1 MANIP
6 FTKLEIPNGADSY
19 VFDGITVDDLTE
31 LDLTQFPKQ
40 AQIDEFNNR
49 INDEY
54 VKKTELDEL
63 DLTKFPDKDQINAFN
78 ETVKTQ
84 DYVKRPELTKLDLS
98 QFPDKTQIDA
108 FNENLKLEDYVK
120 RAELTPL
127 DLSLFPSKDE
137 ITVINTKIDNF
148 NNLEFVEFD
157 YDALMARLDNIVARI
172 EAIEAKVGI

>member
-6 FTKLEIPNGADSY
+6 FTKLEIPNGADNY

-31 LDLTQFPKQ
+31 LDLTQFPNQ
-40 AQIDEFNNR
+40 
-49 INDEY
+49 
-54 VKKTELDEL
+54 
-63 DLTKFPDKDQINAFN
+63 DQIN
-78 ETVKTQ
+78 
-84 DYVKRPELTKLDLS
+84 
-98 QFPDKTQIDA
+98 A

-127 DLSLFPSKDE
+127 DLSQFPSKDE

-148 NNLEFVEFD
+148 NSLEFVEFD
-157 YDALMARLDNIVARI
+157 YDGLMARLDNIVARI

>member
-6 FTKLEIPNGADSY
+6 FTKLEIPNGADNY

-31 LDLTQFPKQ
+31 LDLTQFPNQ

-63 DLTKFPDKDQINAFN
+63 DLSKFPDKDQINAFN
-78 ETVKTQ
+78 ETIKTQ
-84 DYVKRPELTKLDLS
+84 DYVKRE
-98 QFPDKTQIDA
+98 
-108 FNENLKLEDYVK
+108 
-120 RAELTPL
+120 ELTPL

-148 NNLEFVEFD
+148 NNLQFVEFD
-157 YDALMARLDNIVARI
+157 YDGLMARLDDIVARI
-172 EAIEAKVGI
+172 EAIEARVGI

>member
-6 FTKLEIPNGADSY
+6 FTKLEIPNGADNY

-31 LDLTQFPKQ
+31 LDLTQFPKE
-40 AQIDEFNNR
+40 AQIIEFNNR

-63 DLTKFPDKDQINAFN
+63 DLSK
-78 ETVKTQ
+78 
-84 DYVKRPELTKLDLS
+84 
-98 QFPDKTQIDA
+98 FPDKTQINE

-127 DLSLFPSKDE
+127 DLSQFPSKDE

>member
-6 FTKLEIPNGADSY
+6 FTKLEIPNGADNY

-31 LDLTQFPKQ
+31 LDLTQFPNQ
-40 AQIDEFNNR
+40 SQIDEFNNR

-63 DLTKFPDKDQINAFN
+63 DLSKFPDKDQIDAFN
-78 ETVKTQ
+78 ENLRLE

-172 EAIEAKVGI
+172 EALEARAGI

>member
-6 FTKLEIPNGADSY
+6 FTKLEIPNGADNY

-31 LDLTQFPKQ
+31 LDLTQFPNQ
-40 AQIDEFNNR
+40 SQIDEFNNR

-63 DLTKFPDKDQINAFN
+63 DLSK
-78 ETVKTQ
+78 
-84 DYVKRPELTKLDLS
+84 
-98 QFPDKTQIDA
+98 FPDKTQINE

-120 RAELTPL
+120 RVELTPL
-127 DLSLFPSKDE
+127 DLSQFPSKDE

>member
-6 FTKLEIPNGADSY
+6 FTKLEIPNGADNY

-31 LDLTQFPKQ
+31 LDLTQFPKE
-40 AQIDEFNNR
+40 AQIIEFNNR

-54 VKKTELDEL
+54 VKKTEL
-63 DLTKFPDKDQINAFN
+63 
-78 ETVKTQ
+78 
-84 DYVKRPELTKLDLS
+84 TKLDLS
-98 QFPDKTQIDA
+98 K
-108 FNENLKLEDYVK
+108 
-120 RAELTPL
+120 
-127 DLSLFPSKDE
+127 FPSKDE

>member
-1 MANIP
+1 MMANIP
-6 FTKLEIPNGADSY
+6 FTKLEIPNGADNY

-31 LDLTQFPKQ
+31 LDLTQFPNQ
-40 AQIDEFNNR
+40 TQIDEFNNR

-63 DLTKFPDKDQINAFN
+63 DLSKFPDKDQI
-78 ETVKTQ
+78 
-84 DYVKRPELTKLDLS
+84 
-98 QFPDKTQIDA
+98 DA
-108 FNENLKLEDYVK
+108 FNNNLKLEDYVK

-148 NNLEFVEFD
+148 NNLQFVEFD
-157 YDALMARLDNIVARI
+157 YDGLMARLDNIVARI

>member
-6 FTKLEIPNGADSY
+6 FTKLEIPNGADNY

-31 LDLTQFPKQ
+31 LDLTQFPNQ
-40 AQIDEFNNR
+40 DQINEFNNR

-63 DLTKFPDKDQINAFN
+63 DLSKFPDKDQINAFN

-84 DYVKRPELTKLDLS
+84 DYVKRVELTELDLS
-98 QFPDKTQIDA
+98 Q
-108 FNENLKLEDYVK
+108 
-120 RAELTPL
+120 
-127 DLSLFPSKDE
+127 FPSKDE

>member
-6 FTKLEIPNGADSY
+6 FTKLEIPNGADNY

-31 LDLTQFPKQ
+31 LDLTQFPNQ
-40 AQIDEFNNR
+40 DQINEFNNR

-63 DLTKFPDKDQINAFN
+63 DLSKFPDKDQINAFN
-78 ETVKTQ
+78 ETIKTQ
-84 DYVKRPELTKLDLS
+84 DYVKRE
-98 QFPDKTQIDA
+98 
-108 FNENLKLEDYVK
+108 
-120 RAELTPL
+120 ELTPL
-127 DLSLFPSKDE
+127 DLSKFPSKDE

-148 NNLEFVEFD
+148 NNLQFVEFD
-157 YDALMARLDNIVARI
+157 YDGLMARLDDIVARI

>member
-6 FTKLEIPNGADSY
+6 FTKLEIPNGADNY

-31 LDLTQFPKQ
+31 LDLTQFPKE
-40 AQIDEFNNR
+40 AQIIEFNNR

-63 DLTKFPDKDQINAFN
+63 DLSA
-78 ETVKTQ
+78 
-84 DYVKRPELTKLDLS
+84 
-98 QFPDKTQIDA
+98 FPDKTQINE
-108 FNENLKLEDYVK
+108 FNENLKLADYVK
-120 RAELTPL
+120 RDELTPL

-137 ITVINTKIDNF
+137 INVINTKIDSF

>member
-6 FTKLEIPNGADSY
+6 FTKLEIPNGADNY

-31 LDLTQFPKQ
+31 LDLTQFPNQ
-40 AQIDEFNNR
+40 DQINEFNNR

-63 DLTKFPDKDQINAFN
+63 DLSKFPDKDQINAFN

-84 DYVKRPELTKLDLS
+84 DYVKRDELTELDLS
-98 QFPDKTQIDA
+98 K
-108 FNENLKLEDYVK
+108 
-120 RAELTPL
+120 
-127 DLSLFPSKDE
+127 FPSKDE

>member
-6 FTKLEIPNGADSY
+6 FTKLEIPNGADNY

-31 LDLTQFPKQ
+31 LDLTQFPNQ

-63 DLTKFPDKDQINAFN
+63 DLSKFPDKDQINAFN
-78 ETVKTQ
+78 ETIKTQ
-84 DYVKRPELTKLDLS
+84 DYVKRE
-98 QFPDKTQIDA
+98 
-108 FNENLKLEDYVK
+108 
-120 RAELTPL
+120 ELTPL

-148 NNLEFVEFD
+148 NNLQFVEFD
-157 YDALMARLDNIVARI
+157 YDGLMARLDNIVARI

>member
-6 FTKLEIPNGADSY
+6 FTKLEIPNGADNY

-40 AQIDEFNNR
+40 DQID
-49 INDEY
+49 
-54 VKKTELDEL
+54 T
-63 DLTKFPDKDQINAFN
+63 FN
-78 ETVKTQ
+78 ETIKTQ
-84 DYVKRPELTKLDLS
+84 DYVKRAELTKLDLS
-98 QFPDKTQIDA
+98 Q
-108 FNENLKLEDYVK
+108 
-120 RAELTPL
+120 
-127 DLSLFPSKDE
+127 FPSKDE

-157 YDALMARLDNIVARI
+157 YDGLMARLDNIVARI

>member
-6 FTKLEIPNGADSY
+6 FTKLEIPNGADNY

-31 LDLTQFPKQ
+31 LDLTQFPKE
-40 AQIDEFNNR
+40 AQIIEFNNR

-63 DLTKFPDKDQINAFN
+63 DLSA
-78 ETVKTQ
+78 
-84 DYVKRPELTKLDLS
+84 
-98 QFPDKTQIDA
+98 FPDKTQINE
-108 FNENLKLEDYVK
+108 FNENLKLADYVK
-120 RAELTPL
+120 RVELTEL
-127 DLSLFPSKDE
+127 DLSKFPSKDE

>member
-6 FTKLEIPNGADSY
+6 FTKLEIPNGADNY

-31 LDLTQFPKQ
+31 LDLTQFPNQ
-40 AQIDEFNNR
+40 
-49 INDEY
+49 
-54 VKKTELDEL
+54 T
-63 DLTKFPDKDQINAFN
+63 QIN
-78 ETVKTQ
+78 E
-84 DYVKRPELTKLDLS
+84 
-98 QFPDKTQIDA
+98 
-108 FNENLKLEDYVK
+108 FNENLKLADYVK
-120 RAELTPL
+120 RDELTPL
-127 DLSLFPSKDE
+127 DLSKFPSKDE

>member
-6 FTKLEIPNGADSY
+6 FTKLEIPNGADNY

-31 LDLTQFPKQ
+31 LDLTQFPNQ
-40 AQIDEFNNR
+40 SQIDEFNNR

-63 DLTKFPDKDQINAFN
+63 DLSKFPDKDQINEFN

-84 DYVKRPELTKLDLS
+84 
-98 QFPDKTQIDA
+98 
-108 FNENLKLEDYVK
+108 DYVK

-127 DLSLFPSKDE
+127 DLSKFPSKDE

>member
-6 FTKLEIPNGADSY
+6 FTKLEIPNGADNY

-31 LDLTQFPKQ
+31 LDLTQFPNQ
-40 AQIDEFNNR
+40 GQID
-49 INDEY
+49 
-54 VKKTELDEL
+54 T
-63 DLTKFPDKDQINAFN
+63 
-78 ETVKTQ
+78 
-84 DYVKRPELTKLDLS
+84 
-98 QFPDKTQIDA
+98 

-127 DLSLFPSKDE
+127 DLSQFPSKDE

-157 YDALMARLDNIVARI
+157 YDGLMARLDNIVARI

>member
-6 FTKLEIPNGADSY
+6 FTKLEIPNGADNY

-31 LDLTQFPKQ
+31 LDLSRFPNQ
-40 AQIDEFNNR
+40 
-49 INDEY
+49 
-54 VKKTELDEL
+54 
-63 DLTKFPDKDQINAFN
+63 DQIN
-78 ETVKTQ
+78 
-84 DYVKRPELTKLDLS
+84 
-98 QFPDKTQIDA
+98 A

-120 RAELTPL
+120 RPELTPL
-127 DLSLFPSKDE
+127 DLSEFPSKDE

>member
-6 FTKLEIPNGADSY
+6 FTKLEIPNGADNY

-31 LDLTQFPKQ
+31 LDLTQFPNQ
-40 AQIDEFNNR
+40 AQIIEFNNR

-63 DLTKFPDKDQINAFN
+63 DLSK
-78 ETVKTQ
+78 
-84 DYVKRPELTKLDLS
+84 
-98 QFPDKTQIDA
+98 FPDKTQIDA
-108 FNENLKLEDYVK
+108 FNETIKTQDYVK
-120 RAELTPL
+120 REELTPL
-127 DLSLFPSKDE
+127 DLSQFPSKDE

>member
-6 FTKLEIPNGADSY
+6 FTKLEIPNGADNY

-31 LDLTQFPKQ
+31 LDLTQFPKE
-40 AQIDEFNNR
+40 AQIIEFNNR

-63 DLTKFPDKDQINAFN
+63 DLSKFPDKTQIDAFN

-84 DYVKRPELTKLDLS
+84 DYVKRDELTELDLS
-98 QFPDKTQIDA
+98 K
-108 FNENLKLEDYVK
+108 
-120 RAELTPL
+120 
-127 DLSLFPSKDE
+127 FPSKDE

>member
-6 FTKLEIPNGADSY
+6 FTKLEIPNGADNY

-31 LDLTQFPKQ
+31 LDLTQFPNQ
-40 AQIDEFNNR
+40 SQINEFNNR

-63 DLTKFPDKDQINAFN
+63 DLSKFPDKTQIDAFN
-78 ETVKTQ
+78 ENLKLE
-84 DYVKRPELTKLDLS
+84 DYVKRPELTKLDLT

-120 RAELTPL
+120 RPELTEL
-127 DLSLFPSKDE
+127 DLSQFPSKDE
-137 ITVINTKIDNF
+137 INVVNTKIDNF

>member
-6 FTKLEIPNGADSY
+6 FTKLEIPNGADNY

-31 LDLTQFPKQ
+31 LDLTQFPNQ
-40 AQIDEFNNR
+40 TQIDEFNNR

-63 DLTKFPDKDQINAFN
+63 DLSK
-78 ETVKTQ
+78 
-84 DYVKRPELTKLDLS
+84 
-98 QFPDKTQIDA
+98 FPDKTQIDT

-157 YDALMARLDNIVARI
+157 YDGLMARLDNIVARI